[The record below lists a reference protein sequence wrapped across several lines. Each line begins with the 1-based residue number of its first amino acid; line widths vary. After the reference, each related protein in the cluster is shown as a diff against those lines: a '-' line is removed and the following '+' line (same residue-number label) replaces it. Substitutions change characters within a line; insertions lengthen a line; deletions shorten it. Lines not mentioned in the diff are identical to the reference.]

1 MPRILL
7 VVTLITL
14 CAVAAITAAA
24 EPSFQLAVEVNA
36 ADSVRR

>member
-7 VVTLITL
+7 VITLITL

-24 EPSFQLAVEVNA
+24 EPSFQLAADANA
-36 ADSVRR
+36 AVRR